1 MVNSTPV
8 RLELKQSIYM
18 YDVGLQ
24 TQVSW
29 DVFIQLFINF
39 TD

>member
-8 RLELKQSIYM
+8 WLELKQSIYM